1 MSKYALGLDYGT
13 ESVRAIVV
21 HCANGNE
28 AAIAVSKYK
37 HGVITRALPTSGQPL
52 PHDFALQHAQDY
64 LDSGV
69 AVIREVLKTVRAE
82 EIIGIGVDFT
92 ACTILPIKRDGTP
105 LMFLPEF
112 AANPHA
118 WVKLWKH
125 HAAQPQAD
133 RINELARK
141 RGEPFLKYY
150 GGVISSEWMLPKCW
164 EILEQA
170 PEVYA
175 ATDIIIDAGD
185 WIVQQLTG
193 QFTRNACAAGYKG
206 FWNAELGFPSREF
219 LSALDP
225 KLAGVRE
232 KWLQNIVA
240 PGRRAGEVSPHFA
253 SISGLKAGTPVSAAT
268 IDAHSGVPGMGVGD
282 EGSASIIMGTSSCH
296 MILSRDLK
304 FFEGYAG
311 VTKDGIIPG
320 FYGYESGQSA
330 VGDIFGWFA
339 KDFLPSALGGEGRR
353 EPQSGERGVR
363 GAADAGDPFVELSRR
378 ASQLKAGESGLIAL
392 DWMNGNRS
400 VLMNA
405 NLSGMIAGLTLQ
417 SKPEEVYR
425 ALIEASAF
433 GTKIILDAYIRAS
446 VPIHELVVCGGLTK
460 DPLIMQIYAD
470 VLNMPVKVAASE
482 QAVAL
487 GSAILGALAAGPE
500 RGGFATMN
508 EAIAKMTRQPTKT
521 FLPNVSEHRVY
532 ERLFKLYQRCHDLF
546 GREQQQIMRELKELK
561 MNHQDTKAP
570 GTD

>member
-1 MSKYALGLDYGT
+1 MQRYALGLDYGT

-21 HCANGNE
+21 DCANGNE
-28 AAIAVSKYK
+28 AAVAVSKYE
-37 HGVITRALPTSGQPL
+37 HGVISHSLPGSSQSL

-64 LDSGV
+64 LDSGIG
-69 AVIREVLKTVRAE
+69 VIREVLKEVSAE
-82 EIIGIGVDFT
+82 QIVGIGVDFT
-92 ACTILPIKRDGTP
+92 ACTILPIKGDGTP

-112 AANPHA
+112 KNNPHA

-125 HAAQPQAD
+125 HAAQAQAD
-133 RINELARK
+133 RINEVARA
-141 RGEPFLKYY
+141 RGEQFLKYY
-150 GGVISSEWMLPKCW
+150 GGMISSEWMLPKCW
-164 EILEQA
+164 EILEHA

-175 ATDIIIDAGD
+175 AADIIIDAGD

-219 LSALDP
+219 LGALDP
-225 KLAGVRE
+225 KLADIGT

-240 PGRRAGEVSPHFA
+240 PGRKAGEVSYEFA
-253 SISGLKAGTPVSAAT
+253 KKSGLKAGTPVSAAT

-282 EGSASIIMGTSSCH
+282 EGAASIIMGTSSCH
-296 MILSRDLK
+296 MILSRELK

-311 VTKDGIIPG
+311 VTKDGIVPG

-339 KDFLPSALGGEGRR
+339 KAFLPSPLRGEGRR
-353 EPQSGERGVR
+353 ERSERGVR
-363 GAADAGDPFVELSRR
+363 GSALDTEDNFAVLSKR
-378 ASQLKAGESGLIAL
+378 ASALRAGQSGLLAL

-405 NLSGMIAGLTLQ
+405 NLSGMIAGLTLH

-433 GTKIILDAYIRAS
+433 GTRIILEAYTTAGIPIREVA
-446 VPIHELVVCGGLTK
+446 VCGGLTR
-460 DPLIMQIYAD
+460 DPLLMQIYAD
-470 VLNMPVKVAASE
+470 VLNLPVKVAASD

-487 GSAILGALAAGPE
+487 GSAILGALAAGL
-500 RGGFATMN
+500 FDNMN
-508 EAIAKMTRQPTKT
+508 AAIGKMTRPPARTYQP
-521 FLPNVSEHRVY
+521 NAAERRAY
-532 ERLFKLYQRCHDLF
+532 DRLFGLYQRCHDIF
-546 GREQQQIMRELKELK
+546 GREQQQIMVELKQLR

-570 GTD
+570 RTD